1 MHNLYLSHCT
11 RFGASKLSCP
21 RASCAIDEHILDQHI
36 LWQLAIKGLYCLPED
51 GAAEFFKTPQSA
63 SRDFAR
69 VNRRTGPSET
79 SVLATGPRHYDF
91 REDHAEANISIWKE
105 VLFAADILLLHSSPV
120 YYGLGVPHGDGSP
133 VILIPGFLGTDA
145 YLTQLHTWL
154 GRIGYRPYFSGI
166 GINAE
171 CPNILIQQRLN
182 ACIERA
188 LHDTGRKLHV
198 IGHSLGGIL
207 ARAIAAQRPKEI
219 ASVISLAAPFR
230 GTVAHR
236 TVLQAAEAV
245 RRHILKEHGEHVL
258 PTCYTGRCTCNF
270 LDSLR
275 RNVPHSVMQTAIYT
289 RSDGIVDWHY
299 CLTGNPDVDFE
310 VAGTHIGL
318 SFNSSAYTVIA
329 NRLAKAREKKTG

>member
-1 MHNLYLSHCT
+1 M
-11 RFGASKLSCP
+11 
-21 RASCAIDEHILDQHI
+21 
-36 LWQLAIKGLYCLPED
+36 
-51 GAAEFFKTPQSA
+51 
-63 SRDFAR
+63 
-69 VNRRTGPSET
+69 
-79 SVLATGPRHYDF
+79 ATGPRHYDV

-182 ACIERA
+182 ASIERA

-230 GTVAHR
+230 GNVAHR

-275 RNVPHSVMQTAIYT
+275 RNLPHSVIETAIYT

-310 VAGTHIGL
+310 VPGTHIGL

-329 NRLAKAREKKTG
+329 NRLAKAREKKTE